1 MIQLKTGMNFLGH
14 AICAG
19 CCPPHKSTSAPQGDV
34 WHPPPQNICIIGKS
48 IARTL
53 TKIGIEC
60 ISNDELIV
68 SLKTHLVTLHT
79 SNL

>member
-1 MIQLKTGMNFLGH
+1 MIQLKPGMNFLGH

-19 CCPPHKSTSAPQGDV
+19 CCTPQKSTSALQGDV
-34 WHPPPQNICIIGKS
+34 WHPPPQNCITGKS
-48 IARTL
+48 IARTF

-68 SLKTHLVTLHT
+68 S
-79 SNL
+79 